1 MSENGLS
8 MIDLVLTHLDH
19 CWGPPWWFGALKSVP
34 VIHFDHSEMLENGHF
49 CHVKSCKSQK
59 RHVNHAL
66 FQSEV
71 QYNHVLINPCFIF
84 RVFGWLFPQAFCVD
98 LDIIWGWSLKTLK
111 KARLSIS
118 DMIKPPPVSSNIFV
132 DEMLAPSEVF
142 LLVILAIWILLRRI
156 FQNKL
161 VIW

>member
-1 MSENGLS
+1 MGDQLG
-8 MIDLVLTHLDH
+8 MIRPQ
-19 CWGPPWWFGALKSVP
+19 WSPPWWFDALKSVP

-98 LDIIWGWSLKTLK
+98 LDIIWGWSLKTPQDKFDLCRG
-111 KARLSIS
+111 AGIINPSWRLL
-118 DMIKPPPVSSNIFV
+118 IFV
-132 DEMLAPSEVF
+132 KKLLDSASETRRLVKEMH
-142 LLVILAIWILLRRI
+142 LLI
-156 FQNKL
+156 F
-161 VIW
+161 